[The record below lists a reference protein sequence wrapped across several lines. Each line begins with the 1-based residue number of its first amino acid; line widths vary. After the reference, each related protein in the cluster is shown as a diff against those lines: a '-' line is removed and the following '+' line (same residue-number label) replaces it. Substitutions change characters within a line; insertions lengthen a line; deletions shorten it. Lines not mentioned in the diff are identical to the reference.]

1 MAVEAYE
8 KRRPADSVRVHSGD
22 HMDLATGDAAEVMH
36 HYWVKEAGDPEAIG
50 EYFPTGDERNGVP
63 LYQNQPE
70 PYMVYASM
78 LGAGRLQ

>member
-8 KRRPADSVRVHSGD
+8 KRRPADSVRVHAGV
-22 HMDLATGDAAEVMH
+22 HMGLTTSNAAEVMH

-63 LYQNQPE
+63 LYQNQPD
-70 PYMVYASM
+70 P
-78 LGAGRLQ
+78 